1 MAGPKN
7 KLLAQTTEELRI
19 MSGNATLPC
28 FRTVHNGKIANI
40 SQVTIFNHEILR
52 LFNLT
57 FQKLW
62 NYIKY
67 KMKLVCRYPVCREVI
82 FRTLKS
88 TNTFFMPHTYWEYCF
103 TVNMQ
108 QLDGS
113 NSPSPYL

>member
-1 MAGPKN
+1 MAGPKY
-7 KLLAQTTEELRI
+7 KLLAYTTKELRI

-52 LFNLT
+52 FNLT

-67 KMKLVCRYPVCREVI
+67 KMKLVCRYPVCREK
-82 FRTLKS
+82 LYS
-88 TNTFFMPHTYWEYCF
+88 EH
-103 TVNMQ
+103 
-108 QLDGS
+108 
-113 NSPSPYL
+113 